1 MVLEHNHES
10 QGGHETRDINLKGVA
25 IFIVALVLTLIGT
38 HLVVIETLR
47 FYIRH
52 QSTAAPATLIKALP
66 VEQVGPGLLVNAPVQ
81 LREMRERE
89 DQMLDSSG
97 WVDRNLG
104 VVRIPIARAMDL
116 VIQRGLP
123 KKIGESPQL
132 ASGERAQ

>member
-1 MVLEHNHES
+1 MALEHNHES

-25 IFIVALVLTLIGT
+25 IFMVALVLTLICT
-38 HLVVIETLR
+38 HFVVIETLR

-52 QSTAAPATLIKALP
+52 QSRPVPATLIKALP
-66 VEQVGPGLLVNAPVQ
+66 VERVGPGLLVNAPVQ

-89 DQMLDSSG
+89 DQILNGSG
-97 WVDRNLG
+97 WIDRNLG

-123 KKIGESPQL
+123 KEIGESPQP
-132 ASGERAQ
+132 ASGGKTQ